1 MSNSMSRSMASCTIT
16 LKDGKPFVLE
26 MALKEGLAP
35 KKLTILIMV
44 IIVAGMSQGM
54 LLPLL
59 TILLDRSGVST
70 DANGLNAA
78 ALYIGIFSTMFFIEK
93 PVRRFGYKPVIMV
106 GMGLVITANCLFPAW
121 QHIGFWFVLRLM
133 VGIGDSA
140 LHYATQLW
148 IVTSSPKE
156 HRGRNI
162 TLYGMAYGIGF
173 SLGPVGITLLKV
185 GIWGPFLTTSS
196 FFLIILLLMTRLK
209 NERPERGERVEAVH
223 KRASKVAAIAW
234 FPLITSLLYGYM
246 EASMNSNFPLYGL
259 RIGLSEANIG
269 ILLPVMGVG
278 GLIMQ
283 LPLGIWSDRIG
294 RKKILISSG
303 LIGALAFLCIP
314 FAGTKLWLIGL
325 LFAIAGGMVGSFFSL
340 GLAYAADIL
349 PRHLLPTANVLASIQ
364 YSVGSI
370 AGPLIGGIAIRYSNV
385 ASIFYM
391 LSLIYVLFAL
401 SGLRFRRETAA

>member
-1 MSNSMSRSMASCTIT
+1 M
-16 LKDGKPFVLE
+16 LKDGKSFVLE
-26 MALKEGLAP
+26 TALKAGP
-35 KKLTILIMV
+35 QPQKLTILIMV

-106 GMGLVITANCLFPAW
+106 GMGLVILANCLFPAW
-121 QHIGFWFVLRLM
+121 QQIGFWFVLRLL

-173 SLGPVGITLLKV
+173 SLGPIGITLLKV
-185 GIWGPFLTTSS
+185 GIWGPFLTTSL
-196 FFLIILLLMTRLK
+196 FFLLILLLLTKLK
-209 NERPERGERVEAVH
+209 NERPERGERAEAVH
-223 KRASKVAAIAW
+223 KRASKVAAMAW

-259 RIGLSEANIG
+259 RIGLSEPNIG
-269 ILLPVMGVG
+269 VLLPVMGVG
-278 GLIMQ
+278 SLIMQ

-294 RKKILISSG
+294 RKKILITSG
-303 LIGALAFLCIP
+303 LIGALAFFCIP

-325 LFAIAGGMVGSFFSL
+325 LFVIAGGMVGSFFSL

-370 AGPLIGGIAIRYSNV
+370 AGPLIGGTVIRYSSA

-391 LSLIYVLFAL
+391 LSFIYILFAL
-401 SGLRFRRETAA
+401 SGLLFRRETMSST

>member
-1 MSNSMSRSMASCTIT
+1 M
-16 LKDGKPFVLE
+16 E

-223 KRASKVAAIAW
+223 ERASKVAAIAW

>member
-1 MSNSMSRSMASCTIT
+1 MSSSMSRSMASCTIT
-16 LKDGKPFVLE
+16 NKDGKLFVLE
-26 MALKEGLAP
+26 MALREGLAP
-35 KKLTILIMV
+35 RKLTILIMV

-106 GMGLVITANCLFPAW
+106 GMGLVIAANCLFPAW

-133 VGIGDSA
+133 VGVGDSA

-173 SLGPVGITLLKV
+173 SIGPVGITLLKV

-196 FFLIILLLMTRLK
+196 FFIVILLLMTRLK

-269 ILLPVMGVG
+269 VLLPVMGVG

-370 AGPLIGGIAIRYSNV
+370 AGPLIGGMAIRYSSA
-385 ASIFYM
+385 ASIFYV

-401 SGLRFRRETAA
+401 SGLMFRRERAA

>member
-1 MSNSMSRSMASCTIT
+1 MNT
-16 LKDGKPFVLE
+16 LKDGKSFVLE

-35 KKLTILIMV
+35 QKLAILIMV

-106 GMGLVITANCLFPAW
+106 GMGLVILANCLFPAW
-121 QHIGFWFVLRLM
+121 QHIGFWFVLRLL

-196 FFLIILLLMTRLK
+196 FFLLILMLLTRLK

-223 KRASKVAAIAW
+223 KRASKVAAMAW

-269 ILLPVMGVG
+269 VLLPVMGVG
-278 GLIMQ
+278 SLIMQ

-314 FAGTKLWLIGL
+314 FAGTKLGLIGL
-325 LFAIAGGMVGSFFSL
+325 LFGVAGGMVGSFFSL

-370 AGPLIGGIAIRYSNV
+370 AGPLIGGTAIRYSNA
-385 ASIFYM
+385 ASIFYVI
-391 LSLIYVLFAL
+391 SFIYVLFAL
-401 SGLRFRRETAA
+401 SGLMFRRETMTSI

>member
-1 MSNSMSRSMASCTIT
+1 
-16 LKDGKPFVLE
+16 
-26 MALKEGLAP
+26 MALKNKLVP
-35 KKLTILIMV
+35 NKLTTLIMV

-93 PVRRFGYKPVIMV
+93 PVRRFGYKPVIIV
-106 GMGLVITANCLFPAW
+106 GMGLIITATCLFPAW
-121 QHIGFWFVLRLM
+121 QQVGFWFALRLL
-133 VGIGDSA
+133 VGVGDSA

-162 TLYGMAYGIGF
+162 SLYGMAYGMGF
-173 SLGPVGITLLKV
+173 SLGPIGITLLKA
-185 GIWGPFLTTSS
+185 GIWVPFLTTSS
-196 FFLIILLLMTRLK
+196 FFLCVLLLLTKLP

-223 KRASKVAAIAW
+223 KRATKVAAIAW

-259 RIGLSEANIG
+259 RIGLSEPNIG
-269 ILLPVMGVG
+269 VLLPVIGVG
-278 GLIMQ
+278 SLIMQ

-294 RKKILISSG
+294 RKKILIASG

-314 FAGTKLWLIGL
+314 FVGANVWWIGV
-325 LFAIAGGMVGSFFSL
+325 LFGIAGGMVGSFFSL

-349 PRHLLPTANVLASIQ
+349 PKHLLPTANVLASIQ

-391 LSLIYVLFAL
+391 LSLIYVIFAL
-401 SGLRFRRETAA
+401 SGLMFRRENSV

>member
-1 MSNSMSRSMASCTIT
+1 MSRSMASCTIT

>member
-1 MSNSMSRSMASCTIT
+1 M
-16 LKDGKPFVLE
+16 LKDGKPYVLE

-35 KKLTILIMV
+35 QKLTILIMV

-106 GMGLVITANCLFPAW
+106 GMGLVIMANCLFPAW
-121 QHIGFWFVLRLM
+121 QQIGFWFVLRLL

-148 IVTSSPKE
+148 IVSSSPKE

-196 FFLIILLLMTRLK
+196 FFLLILLLLTRLK

-223 KRASKVAAIAW
+223 KRASKVAALAW

-259 RIGLSEANIG
+259 RIGLSEPNIG
-269 ILLPVMGVG
+269 VLLPVMGVG
-278 GLIMQ
+278 SLIMQ

-303 LIGALAFLCIP
+303 LIGALAFFCIP

-325 LFAIAGGMVGSFFSL
+325 LFGIAGGMVGSFFSL

-349 PRHLLPTANVLASIQ
+349 PRHLLPTANVSASIQ

-370 AGPLIGGIAIRYSNV
+370 AGPLIGGTAIRYSNV
-385 ASIFYM
+385 ASIFYV
-391 LSLIYVLFAL
+391 LSFIYVLFAL
-401 SGLRFRRETAA
+401 SGLMFRREAMTST

>member
-1 MSNSMSRSMASCTIT
+1 MSRSMASCTIT

-223 KRASKVAAIAW
+223 ERASKVAAIAW

>member
-1 MSNSMSRSMASCTIT
+1 M
-16 LKDGKPFVLE
+16 E
-26 MALKEGLAP
+26 MALRDKLVSN
-35 KKLTILIMV
+35 KLTILIMV

-59 TILLDRSGVST
+59 TILLDRSGVSA

-93 PVRRFGYKPVIMV
+93 PVRRYGYKPVIMV
-106 GMGLVITANCLFPAW
+106 GMGLIITATCLFPAW
-121 QHIGFWFVLRLM
+121 QQAGFWFALRLL
-133 VGIGDSA
+133 VGVGDSA

-162 TLYGMAYGIGF
+162 SLYGMAYGIGF
-173 SLGPVGITLLKV
+173 SLGPIGITLLKA
-185 GIWGPFLTTSS
+185 GIWVPFLTTSS
-196 FFLIILLLMTRLK
+196 FFLIILLLLTKLP
-209 NERPERGERVEAVH
+209 NERPERGERMEAVH
-223 KRASKVAAIAW
+223 KRASKVAAMAW

-259 RIGLSEANIG
+259 RIGLSEPNIG
-269 ILLPVMGVG
+269 VLLPVIGVG
-278 GLIMQ
+278 SLIMQ

-294 RKKILISSG
+294 RKKILITSG
-303 LIGALAFLCIP
+303 LIGAMAFFCIP
-314 FAGTKLWLIGL
+314 FAGANLWLIGL
-325 LFAIAGGMVGSFFSL
+325 LFGIAGGMVGSFFSL

-349 PRHLLPTANVLASIQ
+349 PKHLLPTANVLASIQ
-364 YSVGSI
+364 YSLGSI
-370 AGPLIGGIAIRYSNV
+370 AGPLIGGMAIRYSNV

-391 LSLIYVLFAL
+391 LSLIYVIFAL
-401 SGLRFRRETAA
+401 SGLMFRRENSV